1 MNIPREPASGLS
13 EPGSRRE
20 AGSKLGAGLAF
31 TVIPALLGVACAA
44 TVPRAELSRCTLG
57 VADGND
63 AMTTRQGAACAMVAK
78 PVAALGY
85 ARKACDLEDPRG
97 CEEYLALVRG
107 QPRLGPGE
115 LQRAR
120 TAGEKACS
128 GMVVAV
134 DGATDA
140 RPMLC
145 ARTAEL
151 YEDVDPR
158 SPEDAGRLFASAC
171 KLGDDKSCGRARS
184 LGVDPSDHVV
194 LGPKPRPNAP
204 NVAQALP
211 PPVAHPV
218 STGTPAAPP
227 ACHEMRQCVA
237 LDVQQR
243 NVSEVVGSIVSHC
256 ERTVSCTW
264 CPAHRDQVDRS
275 GCHTTNLAPGE
286 ARAGRDAGLWY
297 DGFDSIAYDC
307 MDASDVKGCLAL

>member
-1 MNIPREPASGLS
+1 M
-13 EPGSRRE
+13 
-20 AGSKLGAGLAF
+20 KLRAVLVLATF
-31 TVIPALLGVACAA
+31 PALLAVACAA
-44 TVPRAELSRCTLG
+44 TVPRSELNRCTLG

-63 AMTTRQGAACAMVAK
+63 AMTMRQGAACAMVAK
-78 PVAALGY
+78 RLAADEQPVPALGY

-107 QPRLGPGE
+107 QSGRIGSE
-115 LQRAR
+115 EVQRAR
-120 TAGEKACS
+120 AAGEKACS

-158 SPEDAGRLFASAC
+158 SREDAGRLFASAC

-204 NVAQALP
+204 SVAQALP
-211 PPVAHPV
+211 PPAPHFV
-218 STGTPAAPP
+218 SGVTPAAPP
-227 ACHEMRQCVA
+227 PCHEMRACVT
-237 LDVQQR
+237 LEVEQR
-243 NVSEVVGSIVSHC
+243 NTSEIVGSIANHC
-256 ERTVSCTW
+256 ERAVTCNW
-264 CPAHRDQVDRS
+264 CPAHHDQVDRS
-275 GCHTTNLAPGE
+275 GCHVATLTPGE

-297 DGFDSIAYDC
+297 DGFDSMAYDC
-307 MDASDVKGCLAL
+307 MDSGDVKGCLGL

>member
-1 MNIPREPASGLS
+1 M
-13 EPGSRRE
+13 
-20 AGSKLGAGLAF
+20 KLAF
-31 TVIPALLGVACAA
+31 SALPVLVCVACAA
-44 TVPRAELSRCTLG
+44 TVPKAEIDRCTLG

-63 AMTTRQGAACAMVAK
+63 AMTTRQAAACTLVAK
-78 PVAALGY
+78 WLAADEQPGPALGY

-107 QPRLGPGE
+107 QSSGIGPDE

-140 RPMLC
+140 RPILC

-151 YEDVDPR
+151 YQDVEPR
-158 SPEDAGRLFASAC
+158 SREDAGRLFASAC
-171 KLGDDKSCGRARS
+171 KLGDDKSCARARL

-194 LGPKPRPNAP
+194 LGPKARPNAP
-204 NVAQALP
+204 AVAQALP
-211 PPVAHPV
+211 PPAPHPV
-218 STGTPAAPP
+218 STVTPAAPP

-243 NVSEVVGSIVSHC
+243 NVSEVVGSIANHC
-256 ERTVSCTW
+256 ERPVACTW

-286 ARAGRDAGLWY
+286 SRAGRDAGLWY

-307 MDASDVKGCLAL
+307 MDANDVKGCLAL

>member
-1 MNIPREPASGLS
+1 L
-13 EPGSRRE
+13 
-20 AGSKLGAGLAF
+20 KLGSLLAF
-31 TVIPALLGVACAA
+31 SALPALVCAACAA
-44 TVPRAELSRCTLG
+44 TVPRAELDRCTLG

-63 AMTTRQGAACAMVAK
+63 AMTTRQGAACTMVARRLAADEQ
-78 PVAALGY
+78 PGPALGY

-107 QPRLGPGE
+107 QARLGPDE

-120 TAGEKACS
+120 VAGERACS

-151 YEDVDPR
+151 YEDVEPR
-158 SPEDAGRLFASAC
+158 SREDAGRLFASAC
-171 KLGDDKSCGRARS
+171 KLGDDKSCARARS

-194 LGPKPRPNAP
+194 LGPKARPNATTA
-204 NVAQALP
+204 AQALP
-211 PPVAHPV
+211 PPLPHPA

-227 ACHEMRQCVA
+227 ACHEMRACVA

-256 ERTVSCTW
+256 ERTVACTW
-264 CPAHRDQVDRS
+264 CPAHRAEVDKS
-275 GCHTTNLAPGE
+275 GCHTTTLAPGE

-297 DGFDSIAYDC
+297 EGFDSIAYDC
-307 MDASDVKGCLAL
+307 MDVNDVKGCLAL

>member
-1 MNIPREPASGLS
+1 M
-13 EPGSRRE
+13 
-20 AGSKLGAGLAF
+20 KLRALLVLATF
-31 TVIPALLGVACAA
+31 PALLGVACAA
-44 TVPRAELSRCTLG
+44 TVPRVEIDRCTLG

-63 AMTTRQGAACAMVAK
+63 AMTMRQGAACAMVAK
-78 PVAALGY
+78 RLAADEQPRAALGY

-107 QPRLGPGE
+107 QASLGPEE

-140 RPMLC
+140 RPTLC

-171 KLGDDKSCGRARS
+171 KLGDDASCRRARA

-194 LGPKPRPNAP
+194 LGPKARPNAP
-204 NVAQALP
+204 SVAQALP
-211 PPVAHPV
+211 PPVPHFV
-218 STGTPAAPP
+218 SGVTPTAPP
-227 ACHEMRQCVA
+227 VCHEMRACVT

-243 NVSEVVGSIVSHC
+243 NVSEVVGSIANHC
-256 ERTVSCTW
+256 DRAVSCTW
-264 CPAHRDQVDRS
+264 CPAHRAEVERA

-297 DGFDSIAYDC
+297 EGVDSIAYDC
-307 MDASDVKGCLAL
+307 MDATDVKGCLAL

>member
-1 MNIPREPASGLS
+1 MTL
-13 EPGSRRE
+13 GSL
-20 AGSKLGAGLAF
+20 LGFSAL
-31 TVIPALLGVACAA
+31 PALVCAACAA
-44 TVPRAELSRCTLG
+44 TVPRAELDRCTLG

-63 AMTTRQGAACAMVAK
+63 AMTMRQGAACTMVAK
-78 PVAALGY
+78 RLAADEQPAPALGY
-85 ARKACDLEDPRG
+85 ARKACDLEDARG

-107 QPRLGPGE
+107 QAHVQADE

-140 RPMLC
+140 RPTIC

-151 YEDVDPR
+151 YQDVEPK

-171 KLGDDKSCGRARS
+171 KLGDDRSCPRARS
-184 LGVDPSDHVV
+184 LGVDPSDHMV
-194 LGPKPRPNAP
+194 LGPKARPNAT
-204 NVAQALP
+204 NAAQALP
-211 PPVAHPV
+211 PPVPHPP
-218 STGTPAAPP
+218 SAGTPVAPP
-227 ACHEMRQCVA
+227 ACHEMRACVA

-243 NVSEVVGSIVSHC
+243 NLSEVVGSIANHC
-256 ERTVSCTW
+256 DRTVACTW
-264 CPAHRDQVDRS
+264 CPAHGSQVDRS
-275 GCHTTNLAPGE
+275 GCHTANLAPGE

-307 MDASDVKGCLAL
+307 MDVSDVKGCLAL

>member
-1 MNIPREPASGLS
+1 
-13 EPGSRRE
+13 
-20 AGSKLGAGLAF
+20 
-31 TVIPALLGVACAA
+31 
-44 TVPRAELSRCTLG
+44 
-57 VADGND
+57 
-63 AMTTRQGAACAMVAK
+63 MVARRLAADEQ
-78 PVAALGY
+78 PGPALGY

-107 QPRLGPGE
+107 QARLGPDE

-120 TAGEKACS
+120 VAGEKACS

-151 YEDVDPR
+151 YEDVEPR
-158 SPEDAGRLFASAC
+158 SREDAGRLFASAC
-171 KLGDDKSCGRARS
+171 KLGDDKSCARARS

-194 LGPKPRPNAP
+194 LGPKARPNATTA
-204 NVAQALP
+204 AQALP
-211 PPVAHPV
+211 PPLPHPV
-218 STGTPAAPP
+218 STSTPAAPP
-227 ACHEMRQCVA
+227 ACHEMRACVA

-256 ERTVSCTW
+256 ERTVACTW
-264 CPAHRDQVDRS
+264 CPAHRAEVDKS
-275 GCHTTNLAPGE
+275 GCHTTTLAPGE

-297 DGFDSIAYDC
+297 EGFDSIAYDC
-307 MDASDVKGCLAL
+307 MDVNDVKGCLAL